1 MVDGVNFNPFT
12 GKIFTNEEID
22 KLDANKDGTIS
33 SEELQANISWLSSN
47 SVDEEGTIDFADDK
61 QKTQGLKENDPLMQ
75 AAQKAGMSASAND
88 IEDLKRNILILSD
101 EYTESYMTNHPELS
115 SDERKSAQN
124 SISINSNEF
133 INKYIAENPTGPYDM
148 SVVAAEFKSYMD
160 SAEISTSEAS
170 GTQNS
175 SSATPEDYI
184 NNTEENYEKM
194 LDISKTADENDYVT
208 NNEWSQVKE
217 AAISYLLGTMLSGS
231 TDTEMFS
238 GIRENY
244 ENSSYYQLAKGAIEK
259 IQNETDPA
267 KIQELLETAKQNIEK
282 FLDSAG
288 KDNVVD
294 SINDIQNQK
303 EEDRITQ
310 NLQSTVDKWLEENI
324 KPDMSDD
331 EKQMLKDFASAMVSK
346 YIETMSEQ
354 NALDGMSESRMAV
367 MFDSYLNNQYSEL
380 KNAQEDIKVEENE
393 IQKSYDELVKVS
405 DTGKASGYVSED
417 EKGEIV
423 DAASKLIMNQML
435 MGLDDIIL
443 LESLDENYK
452 NSSDYQI
459 LKGLVDKIKASV
471 DADELESLMQ
481 QAEEKLSELAD
492 AVDGTKPVQVSDE
505 TKTNAIYNS
514 SISSDYYADVTR
526 TSDKVKQKNGKDA
539 GAFEAIVEMA
549 RTDLQAYAES
559 MKAELKE
566 QLGDRYDESEIQK
579 YIDDAIND
587 TIKMFSDNKTTQK
600 NAKRNNYDVASDQ
613 YAFVFCKNNRLTKKG
628 RYAYSVQALI
638 DAFTSK
644 FNEISNTKQSAK
656 LNTFI
661 ANYDRENV
669 IADSVGQDYYYN
681 KPIEFSLTKK
691 DMPFTRNEF
700 KEDEKEEIKSQAIEE
715 AKKKLQSIGESLK
728 ESLRA
733 EGADFDESE
742 IDSVIEQSIQNIM
755 SNPDSF
761 LTENKPKQ
769 RAAWGLIGGLTVSLG
784 LGLGL
789 GFGLNTTYTV
799 SFDTKAL
806 TDRFFDEFDQLYD
819 KTKKEQNQ

>member
-1 MVDGVNFNPFT
+1 
-12 GKIFTNEEID
+12 
-22 KLDANKDGTIS
+22 
-33 SEELQANISWLSSN
+33 
-47 SVDEEGTIDFADDK
+47 
-61 QKTQGLKENDPLMQ
+61 
-75 AAQKAGMSASAND
+75 
-88 IEDLKRNILILSD
+88 
-101 EYTESYMTNHPELS
+101 
-115 SDERKSAQN
+115 
-124 SISINSNEF
+124 
-133 INKYIAENPTGPYDM
+133 
-148 SVVAAEFKSYMD
+148 
-160 SAEISTSEAS
+160 
-170 GTQNS
+170 
-175 SSATPEDYI
+175 
-184 NNTEENYEKM
+184 
-194 LDISKTADENDYVT
+194 
-208 NNEWSQVKE
+208 
-217 AAISYLLGTMLSGS
+217 
-231 TDTEMFS
+231 
-238 GIRENY
+238 
-244 ENSSYYQLAKGAIEK
+244 
-259 IQNETDPA
+259 
-267 KIQELLETAKQNIEK
+267 
-282 FLDSAG
+282 
-288 KDNVVD
+288 
-294 SINDIQNQK
+294 
-303 EEDRITQ
+303 
-310 NLQSTVDKWLEENI
+310 
-324 KPDMSDD
+324 
-331 EKQMLKDFASAMVSK
+331 
-346 YIETMSEQ
+346 
-354 NALDGMSESRMAV
+354 
-367 MFDSYLNNQYSEL
+367 
-380 KNAQEDIKVEENE
+380 
-393 IQKSYDELVKVS
+393 
-405 DTGKASGYVSED
+405 
-417 EKGEIV
+417 
-423 DAASKLIMNQML
+423 MNQML

-481 QAEEKLSELAD
+481 QAEEKLSEILNSYTGDELAD

-638 DAFTSK
+638 NAFTSK
-644 FNEISNTKQSAK
+644 FNEISSTKQSAK
-656 LNTFI
+656 LDTFM

-681 KPIEFSLTKK
+681 KPVEFSLTKN

-700 KEDEKEEIKSQAIEE
+700 KENEIEELKSQAIEE

-728 ESLRA
+728 DSLRA

-742 IDSVIEQSIQNIM
+742 IDKIINQSIQNII
-755 SNPDSF
+755 SDPDSF
-761 LTENKPKQ
+761 LSVSLPKQ
-769 RAAWGLIGGLTVSLG
+769 RAAWGLVGGVAAGFLLGGVAGGIATTAAGIAAGLTSATASTVTTAASGTALG
-784 LGLGL
+784 GGL
-789 GFGLNTTYTV
+789 GFGLKSTYSFSFNTK
-799 SFDTKAL
+799 DL